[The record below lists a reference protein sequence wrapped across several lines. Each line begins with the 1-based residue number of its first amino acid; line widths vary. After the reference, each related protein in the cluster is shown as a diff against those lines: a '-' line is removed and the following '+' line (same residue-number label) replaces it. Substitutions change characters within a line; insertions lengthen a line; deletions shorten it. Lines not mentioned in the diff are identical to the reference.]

1 MKQTIKLNVPVQ
13 VEGEQVT
20 EITLSE
26 PTVGDLRA
34 MDQASGDVGR
44 AAALIGSLAG
54 WPPSS
59 VNAIS
64 SGDFTAI
71 CEVMSGF
78 FGGVPP
84 TGGN

>member
-1 MKQTIKLNVPVQ
+1 MSQTIKLKVPVQ
-13 VEGEQVT
+13 VEGEHVT
-20 EITLSE
+20 EITLNE
-26 PTVGDLRA
+26 PTVKDLRE
-34 MDQASGDVGR
+34 MDHASGDVGR

-59 VNAIS
+59 VNAIA

-78 FGGVPP
+78 FGEVPP

>member
-1 MKQTIKLNVPVQ
+1 MSQTIKLNVPVQ

-20 EITLSE
+20 EITLKA
-26 PTVGDLRA
+26 PTVRDLRE
-34 MDQASGDVGR
+34 MDNASGEVGR
-44 AAALIGSLAG
+44 AAALIGALAG

-59 VNAIS
+59 VNALS
-64 SGDFTAI
+64 SSDFTAI